1 MHSTGISTGITCML
15 EKNFLLYV
23 IRLARDV
30 LIKKLKYFEVML
42 NIFAI
47 L

>member
-23 IRLARDV
+23 IQLARGV
-30 LIKKLKYFEVML
+30 LIKKLKFL
-42 NIFAI
+42 K
-47 L
+47 LC